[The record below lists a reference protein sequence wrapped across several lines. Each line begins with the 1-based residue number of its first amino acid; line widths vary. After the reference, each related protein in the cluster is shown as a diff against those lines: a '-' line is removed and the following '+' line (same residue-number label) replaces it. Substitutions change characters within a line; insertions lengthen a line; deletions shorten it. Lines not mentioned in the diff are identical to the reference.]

1 MARSP
6 KNNTVP
12 TMETTHLADWLGD
25 LRGLNRLF
33 LDYLAALARSGRP
46 CLNLPQ
52 RVARCLRVATAESL
66 DRIADLPVA
75 LFRLEI
81 SAQPVAAA
89 LPRDPDEQARWSL
102 AMTILCSAWHLARS
116 HPFETRTFLHLSHD
130 GLHRLRSIPVAEIAT
145 VARSP
150 GLVSCAF
157 ADAALTWPALVRL
170 EGDGAD
176 ERMLTLIAL
185 QPPVSV
191 AAHAPAPDPMRL
203 SV

>member
-1 MARSP
+1 MAHSL

-12 TMETTHLADWLGD
+12 ATETTHLADWLGH
-25 LRGLNRLF
+25 LRALNRLF
-33 LDYLAALARSGRP
+33 LGYLAALAHDGRP

-52 RVARCLRVATAESL
+52 RVARCLRVASADSL

-75 LFRLEI
+75 LFRLDI
-81 SAQPVAAA
+81 AAHTVTAA
-89 LPRDPDEQARWSL
+89 LPRDAEEQARWSL
-102 AMTILCSAWHLARS
+102 AMTILSSAWHLARS
-116 HPFETRTFLHLSHD
+116 HPFETRTFLHLSQN
-130 GLHRLRSIPVAEIAT
+130 GLRQLRSIPVAEIAT

-157 ADAALTWPALVRL
+157 TDAALTWPALVRL
-170 EGDGAD
+170 ESDAPD

-185 QPPVSV
+185 QPPLSV
-191 AAHAPAPDPMRL
+191 AAHVPAPDPMRL

>member
-1 MARSP
+1 MAHSL

-12 TMETTHLADWLGD
+12 TTESMHLDDLLGD
-25 LRGLNRLF
+25 LRALNRLF
-33 LDYLAALARSGRP
+33 LGYLAALAREGRP

-52 RVARCLRVATAESL
+52 RVARRLRVATADAL
-66 DRIADLPVA
+66 DRIADMPVA

-81 SAQPVAAA
+81 AAQPVAAM
-89 LPRDPDEQARWSL
+89 LPRDPQEQARWSL
-102 AMTILCSAWHLARS
+102 AVTILSSAWHLARS

-130 GLHRLRSIPVAEIAT
+130 GLRRLRSIPVAELAT

-150 GLVSCAF
+150 GLLGCAF
-157 ADAALTWPALVRL
+157 VDAGLTWPALVRL
-170 EGDGAD
+170 EGDGPD

-191 AAHAPAPDPMRL
+191 AGHAPAPDPLRL